1 MHFDEEMR
9 VKLHNL
15 ISETQV
21 IIKVKTMLIADFM
34 VRCMG
39 ERYSKELQKLF
50 WQILDFKIALL
61 YTFEPGKQ
69 AVSSE
74 QLA

>member
-1 MHFDEEMR
+1 MHVIFATLVRIVIALMHFDEEMR

-50 WQILDFKIALL
+50 
-61 YTFEPGKQ
+61 
-69 AVSSE
+69 
-74 QLA
+74 